1 MDAKF
6 AAASVFGTPFAV
18 VRYLLEV
25 VVSVNATDLPSYPLT
40 VDERGA
46 FHRLAAALACR
57 FDSAPQDTAI
67 AVEGVPAGLAAFVS
81 RFAEDS
87 GRLGYAVIRG
97 IPIDALPPT
106 PDSYTTGFLTGH
118 STSGFLLLVAGLL
131 GSPVGYADEKGGS
144 LIHEVHPVRG
154 EEARIENTGSSN
166 LGLHTENVHHPLRP
180 DFLGLLCLRQDR
192 SGLGASRLSSV
203 REAADGLSA
212 ETVAILRSPIF
223 RSLYPTSF
231 TRGSSGARPSGQ
243 PHPVISGDDDGLLMR
258 FDVHNTYSHDL
269 RGKAALRE
277 LSAALDASCREIM
290 LEPGDL
296 VLIDNHV
303 AAHGRSAF
311 IPRYDGKNRWL
322 RRFYSLRTLPAWVR
336 GHMPAPRVLPSVS
349 EVCRLARA

>member
-1 MDAKF
+1 MPL
-6 AAASVFGTPFAV
+6 S
-18 VRYLLEV
+18 
-25 VVSVNATDLPSYPLT
+25 ATEMPSYPLT
-40 VDERGA
+40 VEERRA
-46 FHRLAAALACR
+46 FHRPAADLACR

-87 GRLGYAVIRG
+87 GRRGFAVIRG

-106 PDSYTTGFLTGH
+106 PDSYTTGFLTEH

-131 GSPVGYADEKGGS
+131 GSPVGYADEKGGT

-154 EEARIENTGSSN
+154 EETRIENTGARN
-166 LGLHTENVHHPLRP
+166 LGFHTENAHHPLRP

-192 SGLGASRLSSV
+192 AGLGASRLSSV
-203 REAADGLSA
+203 REAAEGLSA
-212 ETVAILRSPIF
+212 ETIAILRSPVF
-223 RSLYPTSF
+223 HSLYPTSF
-231 TRGSSGARPSGQ
+231 TRGSAGERPSSP
-243 PHPVISGDDDGLLMR
+243 PHPVISGEDDGLLMR
-258 FDVHNTYSHDL
+258 FDAHNTYSYDS

-296 VLIDNHV
+296 ILIDNHV

-311 IPRYDGKNRWL
+311 TPRYDGNNRWL
-322 RRFYSLRTLPAWVR
+322 RRFYSLRTVPAWIR
-336 GHMPAPRVLPSVS
+336 DHMPAPRVLPSVS
-349 EVCRLARA
+349 EVTRLARA